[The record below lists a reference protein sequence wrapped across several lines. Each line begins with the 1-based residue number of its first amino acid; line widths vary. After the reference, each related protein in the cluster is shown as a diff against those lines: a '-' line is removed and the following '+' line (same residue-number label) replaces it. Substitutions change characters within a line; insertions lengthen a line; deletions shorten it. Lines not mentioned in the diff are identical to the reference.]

1 MNRLFRLISL
11 IGMAVLFSSWG
22 FHAHKLI
29 NRMAVFTLPT
39 DVAGF
44 YKDHVDY
51 LTEHAVDAD
60 KRRYVDT
67 VEAARHFIDVDQY
80 GDRPFDSIPVHW
92 TAAVEKFTERRLIA
106 SGVLPWQIN
115 RTYYQLVR
123 AFSEKDHRRILR
135 HSADIGHYIADA
147 HVPLHTT
154 SNYNG
159 QLTNQIGIHAFWES
173 RLPEL
178 FAEDYDFFVGRATY
192 IASPLDEAWRI
203 VKESFS
209 LVDSV
214 LAVEAGLHQ
223 KFQSDRKYAYV
234 ERNRVLIR
242 TYSEAYSH
250 RYHDA
255 LSGMVERRM
264 RSSIIVTGSFW
275 YSAWVDAGQ
284 PDIRQLAKEAPE
296 TAVDSLAVPV
306 GNPKILGRE
315 EWH

>member
-1 MNRLFRLISL
+1 MNNLFRLLSL
-11 IGMAVLFSSWG
+11 IGVIVLFSSWG

-51 LTEHAVDAD
+51 LSEHAVDAD

-67 VEAARHFIDVDQY
+67 AEAARHFIDVDQY
-80 GDRPFDSIPVHW
+80 GYRPFDSIPVHW

-106 SGVLPWQIN
+106 SGILPWQIN
-115 RTYYQLVR
+115 RTYYQLVH
-123 AFSEKDHRRILR
+123 AFGEKDLRRILR

-159 QLTNQIGIHAFWES
+159 QLTNQVGIHAFWES

-178 FAEDYDFFVGRATY
+178 FTENYDFFVGRATY

-214 LAVEAGLHQ
+214 LAVEARLHQ
-223 KFQSDRKYAYV
+223 EFQSDRKYAYV

-264 RSSIIVTGSFW
+264 RSSIIITGSFW

-284 PDIRQLAKEAPE
+284 PDIRQLAKEATE
-296 TAVDSLAVPV
+296 TAVDSLAVPA